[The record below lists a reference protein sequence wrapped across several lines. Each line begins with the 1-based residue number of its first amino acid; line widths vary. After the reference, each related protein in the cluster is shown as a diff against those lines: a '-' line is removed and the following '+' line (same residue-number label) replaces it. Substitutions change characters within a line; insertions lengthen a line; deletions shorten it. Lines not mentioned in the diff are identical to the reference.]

1 VITPEDFD
9 SFVQAIADAN
19 KLSIETAGDYAARIG
34 DTPEIDPAAAGVVA
48 IVRDDNGAEIA
59 RITLPEDAS

>member
-1 VITPEDFD
+1 MITPEDFD

-19 KLSIETAGDYAARIG
+19 KLSIETASDYAARIG
-34 DTPEIDPAAAGVVA
+34 DTPEIDDNGRA

>member
-1 VITPEDFD
+1 MIDDQE
-9 SFVQAIADAN
+9 SFEAFAQAIADAN
-19 KLSIETAGDYAARIG
+19 NLDRDTAADYASRIG
-34 DTPEIDPAAAGVVA
+34 DTPEIDNNGRA

>member
-1 VITPEDFD
+1 MIEDQE
-9 SFVQAIADAN
+9 SFEAFAQAIADAN
-19 KLSIETAGDYAARIG
+19 KLDRDIAADYASRIG
-34 DTPEIDPAAAGVVA
+34 DTPELDENGRA

>member
-1 VITPEDFD
+1 MIDLDDFAAL
-9 SFVQAIADAN
+9 VKTIADEN
-19 KLSIETAGDYAARIG
+19 KLSIETAGYYAVCVG
-34 DTPEIDPAAAGVVA
+34 DTPEFDDNGRA

>member
-1 VITPEDFD
+1 MITPEDFD

-34 DTPEIDPAAAGVVA
+34 DTPEIDDNGRA

>member
-1 VITPEDFD
+1 MIDDQE
-9 SFVQAIADAN
+9 SFEAFAQAIADAN
-19 KLSIETAGDYAARIG
+19 KLDRDTAADYASRIG
-34 DTPEIDPAAAGVVA
+34 DTPELDDNGRV

>member
-1 VITPEDFD
+1 MIEDQE
-9 SFVQAIADAN
+9 SFEAFAFAIAREN
-19 KLSIETAGDYAARIG
+19 QLSIETARDYASWIG
-34 DTPEIDPAAAGVVA
+34 DTPELDDNGRA